1 MIRDGVPNETAEFLL
16 NKAIENCLISLICT
30 ENYAISVVLGDIW
43 EKRPKIYVVHE
54 WPEELIVM
62 TESGEEVDLMVYVN
76 GIILNL
82 GCQLVVE

>member
-1 MIRDGVPNETAEFLL
+1 MIRDGVPNETADFLL
-16 NKAIENCLISLICT
+16 NKVVENCLKSLIYT
-30 ENYAISVVLGDIW
+30 KNYAISVVLGDIW

-62 TESGEEVDLMVYVN
+62 TETGEVDLMVYVN